1 MSLIGLQKGIKGL
14 VVMSPDLEEVFQCI
28 YENRV
33 PSQWLNGNITPTSL

>member
-1 MSLIGLQKGIKGL
+1 MSLIGLKNGIKGL

-33 PSQWLNGNITPTSL
+33 PSQWLNGNIKLTHL